1 MTVSLQFEAPK
12 TVNKSTPK
20 ESINKINVLNKFSAL
35 TDDNEWRQIL
45 YQVRKKTIHS
55 NDKQI

>member
-1 MTVSLQFEAPK
+1 MTVSLQFEAPQ

-20 ESINKINVLNKFSAL
+20 ESINNINVLNKFSAL